1 MFSFLL
7 FVFGIAVGVGIRAGV
22 RVAKASP
29 ALIHL
34 IQRQNPDGQRH

>member
-22 RVAKASP
+22 RVAKAS
-29 ALIHL
+29 LMTV
-34 IQRQNPDGQRH
+34 RQWKQVDMSDC